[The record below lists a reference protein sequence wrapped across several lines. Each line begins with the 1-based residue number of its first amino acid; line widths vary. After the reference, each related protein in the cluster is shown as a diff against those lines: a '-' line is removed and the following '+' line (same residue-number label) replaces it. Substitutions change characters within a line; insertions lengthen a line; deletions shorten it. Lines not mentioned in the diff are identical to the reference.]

1 MKKYIVAVV
10 VIMTGAISSLPAYAA
25 DGIKTMDV
33 AKQEIQLV
41 IAAVEA
47 QRKSVVAQNLYL
59 SDKESGFW
67 AVYNEYRAEMRKA
80 ADTQL
85 EIVTDYADAYRNNS
99 LSDKAAV
106 KLIDRFLSVQE
117 KRVKIKKRFVKK
129 FKKVLSAKNV
139 ARFYQIDNRVDLL
152 VQMQTSSGIPLVE

>member
-1 MKKYIVAVV
+1 MKKYIVAVAA
-10 VIMTGAISSLPAYAA
+10 IMMGAISSLPAYAA

-33 AKQEIQLV
+33 AKQEIQLT

-47 QRKSVVAQNLYL
+47 QRKSVIAQNLYL
-59 SDKESGFW
+59 SEKESGFW
-67 AVYNEYRAEMRKA
+67 AVYNEYRAEMRKV
-80 ADTQL
+80 ADL
-85 EIVTDYADAYRNNS
+85 RAGVITDYADAYRNNS
-99 LSDKAAV
+99 LSDKIAI
-106 KLIDRFLSVQE
+106 KLIDRSLAVQE

>member
-1 MKKYIVAVV
+1 MKKYIVTVAM
-10 VIMTGAISSLPAYAA
+10 IMMGAISSLPAYAA

-33 AKQEIQLV
+33 AKQEIQLT

-47 QRKSVVAQNLYL
+47 QRKSVIAQNLYL

-67 AVYNEYRAEMRKA
+67 AVYNDYRAAMRKVIDLRA
-80 ADTQL
+80 GV
-85 EIVTDYADAYRNNS
+85 ITDYADAYRNNA
-99 LSDKAAV
+99 LSDKIAG
-106 KLIDRFLSVQE
+106 KLLDRSLAVQE
-117 KRVKIKKRFVKK
+117 KRIKLKKSFVKK

-152 VQMQTSSGIPLVE
+152 INMQLSSGIPLAE